1 MATVY
6 YNFDSIT
13 VSLAGLNTKSVIAA
27 TQTNATTNIQY
38 NDLPYF
44 INQLYFYHDSNA
56 NQNYFVVQT
65 TATPGESNQ
74 CMFFAIPVDTN
85 SDNAATSTDIDKLFE
100 GSGSGSVTVNLSS
113 CLTDGDNAKIYTA
126 TDNGW
131 NTVVVDKHY
140 TIKNNLTAN
149 NTITHIDHMNLSTGG
164 SIPATI
170 RKQIFGWNM
179 TCSLLGED
187 ENGGQVQTPAVKI
200 DSMDT
205 MALIVTL
212 LLIVTSFYLSVPVVY
227 KFYILPIAM
236 TRTNMPLAS
245 IDMYWTAIC
254 GLTILSLVSYGL
266 KSKLPSYY
274 FFAFT
279 VGLILFIC
287 KKWVQ
292 DNIGN
297 VYTNNLA
304 ELNLT
309 MTADP
314 TTGKPSHGIDPGY
327 FSVYLTK
334 NGAGFNYKAIA
345 FMFVTMSMY
354 LGISVSSLATDT
366 DANKYTSAIISFMG
380 MAIFTTSMFMEEINW
395 KVLIFGILI
404 AIVTTTPMIIFNVM
418 GLVTKA
424 ISK

>member
-13 VSLAGLNTKSVIAA
+13 VSLAGINTKTVIAA
-27 TQTNATTNIQY
+27 TQANATTNIQY

-44 INQLYFYHDSNA
+44 INQLYFYHDANA

-65 TATPGESNQ
+65 TATPGEFNQ
-74 CMFFAIPVDTN
+74 CMFFAIPVDTS
-85 SDNAATSTDIDKLFE
+85 SDTAQTNTDIDKLF
-100 GSGSGSVTVNLSS
+100 GGNSGSVTANISG

-126 TDNGW
+126 TDNAW
-131 NTVVVDKHY
+131 PTVVVNKHY
-140 TIKNNLTAN
+140 TIKSNLTSN
-149 NTITHIDHMNLSTGG
+149 NTVAHIDHFTINGA
-164 SIPATI
+164 SILATI

-179 TCSLLGED
+179 TCTLLGED
-187 ENGGQVQTPAVKI
+187 DEGGQVNVPAIKV

-212 LLIVTSFYLSVPVVY
+212 LLVVSSFYLSVPIIY

-236 TRTNMPLAS
+236 TRMKMPLAS
-245 IDMYWTAIC
+245 IDMFWTAVSV
-254 GLTILSLVSYGL
+254 LTILSLTSYGL
-266 KSKLPSYY
+266 KAQQPSFY

-297 VYTNNLA
+297 VYTDNLA

-309 MTADP
+309 MTADN
-314 TTGKPSHGIDPGY
+314 TTGKGERGVDPGY
-327 FSVYLTK
+327 FSVYL
-334 NGAGFNYKAIA
+334 NGDGKGFNYKAMIA
-345 FMFVTMSMY
+345 VFITMSTY
-354 LGISVSSLATDT
+354 LGTNVANLATSSNAST
-366 DANKYTSAIISFMG
+366 YTGAILSFVG
-380 MAIFTTSMFMEEINW
+380 MAIFSTAMFMDEINW
-395 KVLIFGILI
+395 KILIFGIII
-404 AIVTTTPMIIFNVM
+404 AVVTTTPMIAFSVM
-418 GLVTKA
+418 NKITAA

>member
-38 NDLPYF
+38 KDLPYF
-44 INQLYFYHDSNA
+44 INQLYFYHDTNA
-56 NQNYFVVQT
+56 NQNYFIVQT
-65 TATPGESNQ
+65 TATPGEFNQ

-85 SDNAATSTDIDKLFE
+85 SDPTATSTDIDKLFE

-187 ENGGQVQTPAVKI
+187 EDGGEVHTQAVKI

-212 LLIVTSFYLSVPVVY
+212 LLIVSSFYLSVPVIY

-236 TRTNMPLAS
+236 TRKDMPLAS
-245 IDMYWTAIC
+245 IDMFWTAISI
-254 GLTILSLVSYGL
+254 LTVLSLTSYGL
-266 KSKLPSYY
+266 KAQQPSYY

-279 VGLILFIC
+279 VGLIVFIC

-297 VYTNNLA
+297 VYTNNSA

-309 MTADP
+309 MTANSA
-314 TTGKPSHGIDPGY
+314 TGKGPTGVDPGY
-327 FSVYLTK
+327 FTVYFTGDK
-334 NGAGFNYKAIA
+334 SGFNYKAIIA
-345 FMFVTMSMY
+345 VFITMSTY
-354 LGISVSSLATDT
+354 LGTNIANLASSSDS
-366 DANKYTSAIISFMG
+366 SAYSGAILSFIG
-380 MAIFTTSMFMEEINW
+380 MAIFTTAMFMDKINW
-395 KVLIFGILI
+395 SVLLFGIII
-404 AIVTTTPMIIFNVM
+404 AIVTTTPMIAFSVM
-418 GLVTKA
+418 NRITAAMTK
-424 ISK
+424 

>member
-13 VSLAGLNTKSVIAA
+13 VSLAGLNTQNAIAA

-56 NQNYFVVQT
+56 NQNYFIVQT
-65 TATPGESNQ
+65 TATPGEFNQ

-85 SDNAATSTDIDKLFE
+85 SDPTATSTDIDKLFE
-100 GSGSGSVTVNLSS
+100 GTSGSATVNISA
-113 CLTDGDNAKIYTA
+113 CLTDGDSAKIYTA
-126 TDNGW
+126 TNGW
-131 NTVVVDKHY
+131 NTVVVDEHY
-140 TIKNNLTAN
+140 IIKNNLTQAN
-149 NTITHIDHMNLSTGG
+149 TVSHIDNFTLDGNSTNT
-164 SIPATI
+164 TI

-187 ENGGQVQTPAVKI
+187 ENGGHVQTPAVKI

-227 KFYILPIAM
+227 KFY
-236 TRTNMPLAS
+236 
-245 IDMYWTAIC
+245 MYWTAIC

-304 ELNLT
+304 QLNLT

-314 TTGKPSHGIDPGY
+314 NTGKPSHGIDPGY
-327 FSVYLTK
+327 FSVYLSK
-334 NGAGFNYKAIA
+334 NGAGFNYKAMV
-345 FMFVTMSMY
+345 FMFVTMSIY
-354 LGISVSSLATDT
+354 LGITVSSLATDT
-366 DANKYTSAIISFMG
+366 DASKYSAAIISFMG

-418 GLVTKA
+418 DLVTKA